1 MKIFWVALLLCL
13 YGNAEAANPVSL
25 RGSPASQKRQNQKA
39 DEADLTRIKDSE
51 QLNRFK
57 RLGLL
62 VPIRETQGLVI
73 DPRLPVEFR
82 FVRPWTQAF
91 LEDLSTRFYKKFS
104 KNLQVNSAV
113 RTVEYQNNLR
123 KRNKNAASTHGN
135 RKSSH
140 LTGATIDIAKLGMT
154 TEELGWMRTQLL
166 AFEKVGR
173 IEAIEE
179 HHQSVFHI
187 MVFKVAK
194 VKSKK

>member
-1 MKIFWVALLLCL
+1 MRIFWVVLLLCL

-25 RGSPASQKRQNQKA
+25 RGSPASQERQNQKA

-62 VPIRETQGLVI
+62 VPIRETQGLII
-73 DPRLPVEFR
+73 DPRLQEEFR

-91 LEDLSTRFYKKFS
+91 LEDLATRFYKKFS
-104 KNLQVNSAV
+104 KNLQINSAV
-113 RTVEYQNNLR
+113 RTVEYQKDLR
-123 KRNKNAASTHGN
+123 KRNRNAASTHGN

-140 LTGATIDIAKLGMT
+140 LTGATIDITKLGMT
-154 TEELGWMRTQLL
+154 KEELGWMRTQLL
-166 AFEKVGR
+166 AFEKVGQ

-179 HHQSVFHI
+179 HRQQVFHI

-194 VKSKK
+194 AKAKK